1 MILAPGRLDNPPP
14 SPLNVPVPADISIL
28 PALVII
34 SELVFK
40 VPPKINEVK
49 VPTLVMFG
57 CAAVDNGP
65 LITGAVKVPVVL
77 VNVNPVLP
85 AYKPEPSLNMT

>member
-1 MILAPGRLDNPPP
+1 M
-14 SPLNVPVPADISIL
+14 
-28 PALVII
+28 
-34 SELVFK
+34 FK